1 MFEVREELDNYK
13 WFWGEM
19 NRADSET
26 MMRAEGEVG
35 NFAIRVNANG
45 HYVMTF
51 WRADGIHHH
60 KIIHQVGIFR
70 FEKTAVR
77 AEGNSVVDL
86 LDNYMKNCIDRKI
99 VPFGGVLHLVYDEAW
114 NPPEIDHDQLQR
126 KLLARNDMKERRKF
140 LQDVLQTPQPP
151 SAPSTQSKNPR
162 RKKEEYTVVSPTT
175 GSRESE
181 LTQTLPPGSSLQ
193 QDFQQEIKFKMSE
206 KSGKVAPQPPLKPTA
221 TQDGKKPPPKPPVKK
236 KPAAEGKEVAAEP
249 IRLPVNDKRNNPLPP
264 TPQAILPTCAGS
276 GGSSPKPGRPKP
288 VPRGAGGSGKMTSSS
303 SISPSWT
310 DQKSSPTSPSPPPP
324 EQAVYENT
332 DFSAARDKRVKNKK
346 KLPPTPPNT
355 KPSGHTP
362 SLGHTPSSV
371 TSDPELDVGG
381 QDVYENTAFGDT
393 EDGGDLYA
401 NLPVSQQ
408 KKGKTHNG
416 HHSHPPYQNV
426 GHSEPQPAA
435 PDTGTP
441 YQNIHYPN
449 RGRRRKH

>member
-1 MFEVREELDNYK
+1 
-13 WFWGEM
+13 M
-19 NRADSET
+19 NLCVS
-26 MMRAEGEVG
+26 
-35 NFAIRVNANG
+35 
-45 HYVMTF
+45 Y
-51 WRADGIHHH
+51 
-60 KIIHQVGIFR
+60 
-70 FEKTAVR
+70 
-77 AEGNSVVDL
+77 NS
-86 LDNYMKNCIDRKI
+86 
-99 VPFGGVLHLVYDEAW
+99 A
-114 NPPEIDHDQLQR
+114 EIDHDQLQR

>member
-1 MFEVREELDNYK
+1 MFEVREELENYK

-26 MMRAEGEVG
+26 KMRAEGEVG
-35 NFAIRVNANG
+35 NFAIRLNANG

-60 KIIHQVGIFR
+60 KIIHQIGIFR

-77 AEGNSVVDL
+77 AEGNSLVDL
-86 LDNYMKNCIDRKI
+86 LDNYMKNCIDKKI
-99 VPFGGVLHLVYDEAW
+99 VPIGGVLHLVYDEAW

-126 KLLARNDMKERRKF
+126 KLLARNDMRDRRKF
-140 LQDVLQTPQPP
+140 LQDVLQTPQSP

-175 GSRESE
+175 GVRESD
-181 LTQTLPPGSSLQ
+181 LTQTLPPGSS
-193 QDFQQEIKFKMSE
+193 FQQEIKFKMSE
-206 KSGKVAPQPPLKPTA
+206 KSGKVPPQPPLKPTA
-221 TQDGKKPPPKPPVKK
+221 TQDGKKPLPKPPVKKK

-249 IRLPVNDKRNNPLPP
+249 MGLPVSDKRNNPLPP
-264 TPQAILPTCAGS
+264 TPPEISPIRAGS

-288 VPRGAGGSGKMTSSS
+288 LPRGGDGDSGKMTSSS
-303 SISPSWT
+303 SLSPSWAN
-310 DQKSSPTSPSPPPP
+310 QKSSPTSPSPPPP

-332 DFSAARDKRVKNKK
+332 DFSSAREKRVKNK

-362 SLGHTPSSV
+362 SLGDTPSSV

-381 QDVYENTAFGDT
+381 QDVYENTAFGDMSQ
-393 EDGGDLYA
+393 DGGDLYA
-401 NLPVSQQ
+401 NVPVSQQ
-408 KKGKTHNG
+408 RKEKTHNG
-416 HHSHPPYQNV
+416 HHPHPPYKNV

-441 YQNIHYPN
+441 YQNIHHPK